1 MPSFVNPIHTNANA
15 LNSGTKNEVK
25 DTKNAPKSAS
35 KDFNKILNQK
45 ISKDKTAPK
54 ENPNALK
61 ATPKDAKEDAKE
73 LEKTPTPHH
82 QHAQNLAKDQ
92 QAPTLKDLLNH
103 KKTTA
108 SHEAQHETHEPT
120 LKDLLNHK
128 KTTASHE
135 AQHETHEMHET
146 NPKTPNET
154 LNKNEK
160 KPNGVAS
167 NAHQANLTNKNP
179 LTPTNHANNA
189 IKNPTA
195 PTHNAKEPKTLKDI
209 HALSQKHDL
218 NASNIQVGTPLEK
231 KETPLNASDQLALKT
246 TQTSINHTLAKNDS
260 KNTANLSSVLQ
271 SLEKKESH
279 NKERTTPPSNEKK
292 TPPLREALQ
301 MNAIKRDKTL
311 SKKKPEKTPTKTQTT
326 AATPENAPKIPL
338 KTPPL
343 MPLIGANPPNDNAP
357 TPLEK
362 EEKAKEVSENKEK
375 TKESNNSAQSAQNAQ
390 ASDKTSEN
398 KSAAPKETIKHFTQ
412 QLKQEIQEYKPPMS
426 RISMD
431 LFPKELGKVEVT
443 IQKVGKNLKVSVISH
458 NNSLQ
463 TFLDNQQDL
472 KNSLNALG
480 FEGVDLSFSQD
491 SSKEQPKEPLRE
503 PFKEQE
509 STPLKENALKS
520 YQENTDNENK
530 ETSMQITLYA

>member
-1 MPSFVNPIHTNANA
+1 MPSFVNPIHTNASANA
-15 LNSGTKNEVK
+15 NANASTLINSGAKNEIK

-35 KDFNKILNQK
+35 KDFSKILNQK
-45 ISKDKTAPK
+45 ISKDKSTPK
-54 ENPNALK
+54 ENPSALK
-61 ATPKDAKEDAKE
+61 ATPKDTKEDAKE

-108 SHEAQHETHEPT
+108 SHETQHEI
-120 LKDLLNHK
+120 HK
-128 KTTASHE
+128 N
-135 AQHETHEMHET
+135 HET

-160 KPNGVAS
+160 KPNEATS
-167 NAHQANLTNKNP
+167 SAHQTNLTNKNP

-209 HALSQKHDL
+209 QTLSQKHDL
-218 NASNIQVGTPLEK
+218 NASNIQVVAPLEK

-246 TQTSINHTLAKNDS
+246 TQTPINHTLAKNGA

-279 NKERTTPPSNEKK
+279 NKERTTPHNEKK

-311 SKKKPEKTPTKTQTT
+311 SKKKPEKTPIHAKTQTT
-326 AATPENAPKIPL
+326 AQAATPENAPKIPL

-357 TPLEK
+357 TLLEK

-375 TKESNNSAQSAQNAQ
+375 TKESTNSAQSAQNTQ

-426 RISMD
+426 KISMD

>member
-1 MPSFVNPIHTNANA
+1 MPSPINPIHTNANTNA
-15 LNSGTKNEVK
+15 LNSGAKNEVK

-35 KDFNKILNQK
+35 KDFSKILNQK

-54 ENPNALK
+54 ENPSALK
-61 ATPKDAKEDAKE
+61 AVPKDAKEDAKA
-73 LEKTPTPHH
+73 LEKTPTLPH
-82 QHAQNLAKDQ
+82 QHAQNPAKDQ

-108 SHEAQHETHEPT
+108 SHEAQHETH
-120 LKDLLNHK
+120 K
-128 KTTASHE
+128 
-135 AQHETHEMHET
+135 MHET

-154 LNKNEK
+154 SNKNEK

-167 NAHQANLTNKNP
+167 SAHQENLTHKNP
-179 LTPTNHANNA
+179 LTPTNHAN
-189 IKNPTA
+189 KNPTA
-195 PTHNAKEPKTLKDI
+195 PTHNAREPKTLKDI
-209 HALSQKHDL
+209 QTLSQKHDL

-246 TQTSINHTLAKNDS
+246 TQTSINHTLAKNDA

-271 SLEKKESH
+271 SLEKKEPH
-279 NKERTTPPSNEKK
+279 NKERTTPPNNEKK
-292 TPPLREALQ
+292 TPPLREALP

-311 SKKKPEKTPTKTQTT
+311 SKKKPEKTPIHAKAQTT
-326 AATPENAPKIPL
+326 APSIAPENAPKIPL

-343 MPLIGANPPNDNAP
+343 MPLIGANPPNDNPP
-357 TPLEK
+357 TLLEK
-362 EEKAKEVSENKEK
+362 EETTKEAIENKEK
-375 TKESNNSAQSAQNAQ
+375 TKESTNSAQSAQNAQ
-390 ASDKTSEN
+390 ASDKISEN
-398 KSAAPKETIKHFTQ
+398 KSVTPKETIKHFTQ

-458 NNSLQ
+458 DNSLQ

-491 SSKEQPKEPLRE
+491 SSKEQPKEQLKE

>member
-1 MPSFVNPIHTNANA
+1 MPSPINPIHTNASANA
-15 LNSGTKNEVK
+15 NASINSGAKNEVK

-35 KDFNKILNQK
+35 KDFSKILNQK

-61 ATPKDAKEDAKE
+61 ATPKDAKKDAKE
-73 LEKTPTPHH
+73 LEKTPTPQP

-92 QAPTLKDLLNH
+92 QAPTLKDWLNH
-103 KKTTA
+103 KKTAT
-108 SHEAQHETHEPT
+108 SHEAQHEI
-120 LKDLLNHK
+120 HK
-128 KTTASHE
+128 N
-135 AQHETHEMHET
+135 HET

-160 KPNGVAS
+160 KPNEIAS
-167 NAHQANLTNKNP
+167 NAHQASLTNKNP

-195 PTHNAKEPKTLKDI
+195 PTDTKKDPKTLKDI
-209 HALSQKHDL
+209 QTLSQKHDL

-246 TQTSINHTLAKNDS
+246 TQTSINHTLAKNDA

-271 SLEKKESH
+271 SLEKKESQ

-292 TPPLREALQ
+292 TPPLKEALQ

-362 EEKAKEVSENKEK
+362 EEKAKEASENKEK
-375 TKESNNSAQSAQNAQ
+375 TKESTSSAQNTQNTQ
-390 ASDKTSEN
+390 ASDKASEN

-491 SSKEQPKEPLRE
+491 SSKEQPKEPFKE

>member
-1 MPSFVNPIHTNANA
+1 MPSPINPIHTNASANA
-15 LNSGTKNEVK
+15 NANASTLINSGAKNGVK

-35 KDFNKILNQK
+35 KDFSKILNQK
-45 ISKDKTAPK
+45 ISKDKSAPK

-61 ATPKDAKEDAKE
+61 ATPKDTKE
-73 LEKTPTPHH
+73 LEKTPTLHH

-108 SHEAQHETHEPT
+108 SHEAQHEI
-120 LKDLLNHK
+120 HK
-128 KTTASHE
+128 N
-135 AQHETHEMHET
+135 HET

-160 KPNGVAS
+160 KPNGVIS

-179 LTPTNHANNA
+179 LTPTNNA

-195 PTHNAKEPKTLKDI
+195 PTHNAKESKTLKDI
-209 HALSQKHDL
+209 QTLSQKHDL
-218 NASNIQVGTPLEK
+218 NASNIQATAPLEK

-246 TQTSINHTLAKNDS
+246 TQTSINHTLAKNDA

-279 NKERTTPPSNEKK
+279 NKEHATPPSNEKK

-326 AATPENAPKIPL
+326 APSAMPKNPPKVPL
-338 KTPPL
+338 KMPPL

-362 EEKAKEVSENKEK
+362 EEKTKEVSENKEK

-491 SSKEQPKEPLRE
+491 SSKEQPKEPFKEL
-503 PFKEQE
+503 FKEQE

>member
-1 MPSFVNPIHTNANA
+1 MPSPVNPIHTNANA
-15 LNSGTKNEVK
+15 LNGGAKNEVK
-25 DTKNAPKSAS
+25 DAKNAPKSAS
-35 KDFNKILNQK
+35 KDFSKILNQK

-61 ATPKDAKEDAKE
+61 DAPKDAKA
-73 LEKTPTPHH
+73 LEKAPTIPH
-82 QHAQNLAKDQ
+82 QHAQNLAKNQ
-92 QAPTLKDLLNH
+92 QAPTLKDWLNH

-108 SHEAQHETHEPT
+108 PQKAQHETHE
-120 LKDLLNHK
+120 
-128 KTTASHE
+128 
-135 AQHETHEMHET
+135 HET
-146 NPKTPNET
+146 NPKNPNET

-160 KPNGVAS
+160 KPNEVAS
-167 NAHQANLTNKNP
+167 NAHQTNLPNKNP
-179 LTPTNHANNA
+179 ITPNHVNNA
-189 IKNPTA
+189 IKTPTT
-195 PTHNAKEPKTLKDI
+195 PTHNAKDPKTLKDI
-209 HALSQKHDL
+209 QTLSQKHDL
-218 NASNIQVGTPLEK
+218 NASNIQAATTPENK
-231 KETPLNASDQLALKT
+231 NPLNASDHLALKT
-246 TQTSINHTLAKNDS
+246 TQTPTNHTLAKNDA

-279 NKERTTPPSNEKK
+279 NKEHANPPNNEKK
-292 TPPLREALQ
+292 TPPLKEALQ

-311 SKKKPEKTPTKTQTT
+311 SKKKSEKTPIHAKTQTT
-326 AATPENAPKIPL
+326 APSATPENAPKIPL

-343 MPLIGANPPNDNAP
+343 MPLIGANPPNDNIP

-362 EEKAKEVSENKEK
+362 EEKTQEVSDNKEK
-375 TKESNNSAQSAQNAQ
+375 AKETNSSAQSAQNTQ

-398 KSAAPKETIKHFTQ
+398 KSIAPKETIRHFTQ

-426 RISMD
+426 KISMD
-431 LFPKELGKVEVT
+431 LFPKELGKVEVI

-491 SSKEQPKEPLRE
+491 SSKEQPKEQLRE

-509 STPLKENALKS
+509 LTPLKENALKS
-520 YQENTDNENK
+520 YQENTDHENQ

>member
-1 MPSFVNPIHTNANA
+1 MPSPINPIHTNANA
-15 LNSGTKNEVK
+15 SANASTLINSGAKNE

-35 KDFNKILNQK
+35 KDFSKILNQK

-54 ENPNALK
+54 ENHNALK
-61 ATPKDAKEDAKE
+61 ATPQNSKEGAKEGAKK
-73 LEKTPTPHH
+73 LEKTPTLQP
-82 QHAQNLAKDQ
+82 QHAQDPAKDQ

-103 KKTTA
+103 QKTTA
-108 SHEAQHETHEPT
+108 PHEAQHE
-120 LKDLLNHK
+120 N
-128 KTTASHE
+128 
-135 AQHETHEMHET
+135 HET
-146 NPKTPNET
+146 NPKAPNET
-154 LNKNEK
+154 LNKNGK
-160 KPNGVAS
+160 KPNEVTS
-167 NAHQANLTNKNP
+167 NAHQTNLTNKNSI
-179 LTPTNHANNA
+179 TPTNHANNA

-209 HALSQKHDL
+209 QTLSQKHDL
-218 NASNIQVGTPLEK
+218 NASNIQATTPLEK
-231 KETPLNASDQLALKT
+231 KETPLNASDHLALKT
-246 TQTSINHTLAKNDS
+246 TQAPINHTLAKNDA

-279 NKERTTPPSNEKK
+279 NKEHATPPNNEKK
-292 TPPLREALQ
+292 TPPLKEALQ

-311 SKKKPEKTPTKTQTT
+311 SKKKSEKTPTKTQTT
-326 AATPENAPKIPL
+326 APSIAPENAPKIPL

-343 MPLIGANPPNDNAP
+343 MPLTGANPPPNDNPP

-362 EEKAKEVSENKEK
+362 EETTKEASDNKEK
-375 TKESNNSAQSAQNAQ
+375 TKESSNSAQSAQNTQ

-398 KSAAPKETIKHFTQ
+398 KSVTPKETIKHFTQ

-431 LFPKELGKVEVT
+431 LFPKELGKVEVI

-491 SSKEQPKEPLRE
+491 SSKEQEKEPFKE

-509 STPLKENALKS
+509 LNPLKENALKS
-520 YQENTDNENK
+520 YQENTDNENQK
-530 ETSMQITLYA
+530 TSMQITLYA

>member
-1 MPSFVNPIHTNANA
+1 MPSPVNPIHTNANA
-15 LNSGTKNEVK
+15 LNSGAKNE

-35 KDFNKILNQK
+35 KDFSKILNQK
-45 ISKDKTAPK
+45 ISKDKTASK
-54 ENPNALK
+54 ESPNPNALK
-61 ATPKDAKEDAKE
+61 ATPKDAKT
-73 LEKTPTPHH
+73 LEKTPTLPH
-82 QHAQNLAKDQ
+82 QHAQNPAKDQ

-103 KKTTA
+103 PKTHPTA
-108 SHEAQHETHEPT
+108 KHETQHETHET
-120 LKDLLNHK
+120 N
-128 KTTASHE
+128 
-135 AQHETHEMHET
+135 ET

-154 LNKNEK
+154 LSKNEK
-160 KPNGVAS
+160 KPNEVAS

-179 LTPTNHANNA
+179 ITPTNHANNA
-189 IKNPTA
+189 IKTQTT

-209 HALSQKHDL
+209 QTLSQKHDL
-218 NASNIQVGTPLEK
+218 NASNIQATTTPENK
-231 KETPLNASDQLALKT
+231 TPLNASDQLALKT
-246 TQTSINHTLAKNDS
+246 TQTPTNHTLAKNDA

-271 SLEKKESH
+271 SLEKKEPH
-279 NKERTTPPSNEKK
+279 NKERTNPPNNEKK
-292 TPPLREALQ
+292 TPPLKEALQ

-311 SKKKPEKTPTKTQTT
+311 SKKKSEKTPTKAQTT
-326 AATPENAPKIPL
+326 APSIAPENAPKIPL

-343 MPLIGANPPNDNAP
+343 MPLIGANPPNDNIP

-362 EEKAKEVSENKEK
+362 EETTKEISDNKEKAKE
-375 TKESNNSAQSAQNAQ
+375 TNSSAQNAQNTQ

-398 KSAAPKETIKHFTQ
+398 KSIAPKETIKHFTQ

-431 LFPKELGKVEVT
+431 LFPKELGKVEVI

-491 SSKEQPKEPLRE
+491 SSKEQQAPKDQPKE

-509 STPLKENALKS
+509 LTPLKENALKS
-520 YQENTDNENK
+520 YQENTDHENK

>member
-1 MPSFVNPIHTNANA
+1 MLSLVNPIHTNASANANA
-15 LNSGTKNEVK
+15 LNSGAKNEVK
-25 DTKNAPKSAS
+25 DAKNAPKSAS
-35 KDFNKILNQK
+35 KDFSKILNQK
-45 ISKDKTAPK
+45 ISKDKTASK
-54 ENPNALK
+54 ENPSTLK
-61 ATPKDAKEDAKE
+61 ATPKDAKEDAKKF
-73 LEKTPTPHH
+73 EKNPTLDH
-82 QHAQNLAKDQ
+82 QHAQNLAKNQ
-92 QAPTLKDLLNH
+92 QAPTLKDWLNH

-108 SHEAQHETHEPT
+108 SHEAQHEIHE
-120 LKDLLNHK
+120 
-128 KTTASHE
+128 
-135 AQHETHEMHET
+135 HET

-154 LNKNEK
+154 LSKNEK
-160 KPNGVAS
+160 KPNGVTS
-167 NAHQANLTNKNP
+167 NAHQTNLPNKNP
-179 LTPTNHANNA
+179 ITPNHANNA
-189 IKNPTA
+189 IKNPIT
-195 PTHNAKEPKTLKDI
+195 PTHNAKESKTLKDI
-209 HALSQKHDL
+209 QTLSQKHDL
-218 NASNIQVGTPLEK
+218 NASNIQAATTPENK
-231 KETPLNASDQLALKT
+231 TPLNASDHLALKT
-246 TQTSINHTLAKNDS
+246 TQTPTSHTLAKNDS

-279 NKERTTPPSNEKK
+279 NKEHANPQNNEKK
-292 TPPLREALQ
+292 TPPLKEALE

-311 SKKKPEKTPTKTQTT
+311 SKKKPEKTQTKAQTT
-326 AATPENAPKIPL
+326 APSIAPENAPKIPL

-343 MPLIGANPPNDNAP
+343 MPLIGANPPPNDNIP
-357 TPLEK
+357 TPPEK
-362 EEKAKEVSENKEK
+362 EERTKEVSDNKEKAKETNS
-375 TKESNNSAQSAQNAQ
+375 SAQSAQNAQ

-431 LFPKELGKVEVT
+431 LFPKELGKVEVI

-491 SSKEQPKEPLRE
+491 SSKEQQAPKEQLRE

-520 YQENTDNENK
+520 YQENTDHENQ

>member
-1 MPSFVNPIHTNANA
+1 MPSPVNPIHTNANA
-15 LNSGTKNEVK
+15 LNSGAKNEVK

-35 KDFNKILNQK
+35 KDFSKILNQK
-45 ISKDKTAPK
+45 ISKDKTTPK
-54 ENPNALK
+54 ESPNPNALK
-61 ATPKDAKEDAKE
+61 ATPKDAKEDAKT
-73 LEKTPTPHH
+73 LKTPTLPH

-92 QAPTLKDLLNH
+92 QAPTLKDWLNH

-108 SHEAQHETHEPT
+108 SHETQHETHEA
-120 LKDLLNHK
+120 N
-128 KTTASHE
+128 
-135 AQHETHEMHET
+135 ET

-160 KPNGVAS
+160 KPNEVAS
-167 NAHQANLTNKNP
+167 NAHQTNLTNKNP
-179 LTPTNHANNA
+179 ITPTNRANNA

-195 PTHNAKEPKTLKDI
+195 PTDTKKEPKTLKDI
-209 HALSQKHDL
+209 QTLSQKHDL
-218 NASNIQVGTPLEK
+218 NASNIQATAPLEK

-246 TQTSINHTLAKNDS
+246 TQTPTNHTLAKNDA

-271 SLEKKESH
+271 SLEKKESP
-279 NKERTTPPSNEKK
+279 NKEHATPPNNEKK
-292 TPPLREALQ
+292 TPPLKEALQ

-311 SKKKPEKTPTKTQTT
+311 SKKKSEKTPTKAQTT
-326 AATPENAPKIPL
+326 APSITPENAPKIPL
-338 KTPPL
+338 KMPPL
-343 MPLIGANPPNDNAP
+343 MPLIGANPPNDNPP

-362 EEKAKEVSENKEK
+362 EEKTQEASDNKEK
-375 TKESNNSAQSAQNAQ
+375 TKETSSSAQSAQNTQ

-398 KSAAPKETIKHFTQ
+398 KSIAPKETIKHFTQ

-431 LFPKELGKVEVT
+431 LFPKELGKVEVI

-491 SSKEQPKEPLRE
+491 SSKEQQAPKEQLRE

-509 STPLKENALKS
+509 SSPLKENALKS
-520 YQENTDNENK
+520 YQENTDHENQ

>member
-1 MPSFVNPIHTNANA
+1 MPSPINPIHTNTSTNANA
-15 LNSGTKNEVK
+15 LNSGAKNEVK

-35 KDFNKILNQK
+35 KDFSKILNQK

-54 ENPNALK
+54 ESPNALK
-61 ATPKDAKEDAKE
+61 ATPKDAKKDTKE

-108 SHEAQHETHEPT
+108 SHEAQHETHE
-120 LKDLLNHK
+120 N
-128 KTTASHE
+128 
-135 AQHETHEMHET
+135 HET

-167 NAHQANLTNKNP
+167 NAHQTSLTNKNP
-179 LTPTNHANNA
+179 LTPTNHANHA

-209 HALSQKHDL
+209 QTLSQKHDL

-246 TQTSINHTLAKNDS
+246 TQAPINHTLAKNDAKS
-260 KNTANLSSVLQ
+260 TANLSSVLQ
-271 SLEKKESH
+271 SLEKKEPH

-292 TPPLREALQ
+292 TPPLREALP

-311 SKKKPEKTPTKTQTT
+311 SKKKPEKTPIHAKTQTT
-326 AATPENAPKIPL
+326 AQAVTPENAPKIPL

-357 TPLEK
+357 TLLEK
-362 EEKAKEVSENKEK
+362 EEKTKEVSDNKEK
-375 TKESNNSAQSAQNAQ
+375 TKETSNSAQNAQ
-390 ASDKTSEN
+390 NAQSSDKTSEN
-398 KSAAPKETIKHFTQ
+398 KSTAPKETIKHFTQ

-431 LFPKELGKVEVT
+431 LFPKELGKVEVI

>member
-1 MPSFVNPIHTNANA
+1 MPSPINPIHTNASA
-15 LNSGTKNEVK
+15 LNSGAKNEVK
-25 DTKNAPKSAS
+25 DTKNTPKSAS
-35 KDFNKILNQK
+35 KDFSKILNQK

-54 ENPNALK
+54 ENPSALK
-61 ATPKDAKEDAKE
+61 ATPKDTKENAKE

-108 SHEAQHETHEPT
+108 SHEAQHETH
-120 LKDLLNHK
+120 KN
-128 KTTASHE
+128 
-135 AQHETHEMHET
+135 HET

-167 NAHQANLTNKNP
+167 NAHQTNLTNKNP
-179 LTPTNHANNA
+179 LTPTNNA
-189 IKNPTA
+189 IKNPAT
-195 PTHNAKEPKTLKDI
+195 PTHNAKDPKTLKDI

-279 NKERTTPPSNEKK
+279 NKEHATPPSNEKK

-311 SKKKPEKTPTKTQTT
+311 SKKKSEKTPTKTQTT
-326 AATPENAPKIPL
+326 AQAATPENAPKIPL
-338 KTPPL
+338 KTLPL
-343 MPLIGANPPNDNAP
+343 MPLTGANPPNDNAP

-375 TKESNNSAQSAQNAQ
+375 TKESTNSTQSTQNTQ
-390 ASDKTSEN
+390 ASDKASEN

-491 SSKEQPKEPLRE
+491 SSKEQPKEQLGE
-503 PFKEQE
+503 SFKEQE

-530 ETSMQITLYA
+530 ETIMQITLYA

>member
-1 MPSFVNPIHTNANA
+1 MPSPINPIHTNASANA
-15 LNSGTKNEVK
+15 STLNSGAKNEVK

-35 KDFNKILNQK
+35 KDFSKILNQK

-54 ENPNALK
+54 ENSSALK
-61 ATPKDAKEDAKE
+61 ASPKDAKENAKE

-108 SHEAQHETHEPT
+108 SHEAQHE
-120 LKDLLNHK
+120 N
-128 KTTASHE
+128 
-135 AQHETHEMHET
+135 HET

-167 NAHQANLTNKNP
+167 NAHQANLTNKNL

-189 IKNPTA
+189 NKNPTA
-195 PTHNAKEPKTLKDI
+195 PTHNAKESKTLKDI

-231 KETPLNASDQLALKT
+231 KETPLKASDQLALKT
-246 TQTSINHTLAKNDS
+246 TQTPINHTLAKNDA

-271 SLEKKESH
+271 SLEKKESQ
-279 NKERTTPPSNEKK
+279 NKEHATPPSNEKK

-311 SKKKPEKTPTKTQTT
+311 SKKKPEKTPIHAKTQTT
-326 AATPENAPKIPL
+326 AQVATPENAPKIPL

-362 EEKAKEVSENKEK
+362 EEKAKEASDNKEK
-375 TKESNNSAQSAQNAQ
+375 TKESTNSTQSTQNAQ

-398 KSAAPKETIKHFTQ
+398 KSTAPKETIKHFTQ

-431 LFPKELGKVEVT
+431 LFPKELGKVEVI

-491 SSKEQPKEPLRE
+491 SSKEQPKEQLRE

>member
-1 MPSFVNPIHTNANA
+1 MPSPINPIHTNANA
-15 LNSGTKNEVK
+15 NALNSGAKNE

-35 KDFNKILNQK
+35 KDFSKILNQK

-54 ENPNALK
+54 ENPSALK
-61 ATPKDAKEDAKE
+61 ATPKNAKEGAKKDAKE

-108 SHEAQHETHEPT
+108 SHEAQHEMHE
-120 LKDLLNHK
+120 N
-128 KTTASHE
+128 
-135 AQHETHEMHET
+135 HET

-160 KPNGVAS
+160 KPNGVIS
-167 NAHQANLTNKNP
+167 SAHQTNLTNKNP

-189 IKNPTA
+189 IKNPAA
-195 PTHNAKEPKTLKDI
+195 PTDTKKEPKTLKDI
-209 HALSQKHDL
+209 QTLSQKHDL
-218 NASNIQVGTPLEK
+218 NASNIQVSAPLEK

-246 TQTSINHTLAKNDS
+246 TQTSINHTLAKNDT

-311 SKKKPEKTPTKTQTT
+311 SKKKPEKTPTKAQTT
-326 AATPENAPKIPL
+326 APSITPENAPKIPL

-343 MPLIGANPPNDNAP
+343 MPLIGANPPNDNIP

-362 EEKAKEVSENKEK
+362 EEKTKEVSENKEK
-375 TKESNNSAQSAQNAQ
+375 TKESTNSAQNAQNAQ
-390 ASDKTSEN
+390 ASDKASEN

-491 SSKEQPKEPLRE
+491 SSKEQPKEQLRE

-530 ETSMQITLYA
+530 ETSMQITLYAWF

>member
-1 MPSFVNPIHTNANA
+1 MPSPVNPIHTNANA
-15 LNSGTKNEVK
+15 LNSGAKNEVK
-25 DTKNAPKSAS
+25 DAKNAPKSAS
-35 KDFNKILNQK
+35 KDFSKILNQK

-54 ENPNALK
+54 ESPNHNALK
-61 ATPKDAKEDAKE
+61 ATPKDAKEDAKT
-73 LEKTPTPHH
+73 LKTPTPPH

-92 QAPTLKDLLNH
+92 QAPTLKDWLNH

-108 SHEAQHETHEPT
+108 SHEAQHETHE
-120 LKDLLNHK
+120 
-128 KTTASHE
+128 
-135 AQHETHEMHET
+135 HET

-160 KPNGVAS
+160 KPNGVTS
-167 NAHQANLTNKNP
+167 NAHQTNLPNKNP
-179 LTPTNHANNA
+179 ITPNHANNA
-189 IKNPTA
+189 IKNPTT

-209 HALSQKHDL
+209 QTLSQKHDL
-218 NASNIQVGTPLEK
+218 NASNIQAATIPENK
-231 KETPLNASDQLALKT
+231 TPLNASDQLALKT
-246 TQTSINHTLAKNDS
+246 TQTPTNHTLAKNDA

-271 SLEKKESH
+271 SLEKKEPQ
-279 NKERTTPPSNEKK
+279 NKEHANPQNNEKK
-292 TPPLREALQ
+292 TPPLKEALQ

-311 SKKKPEKTPTKTQTT
+311 SKKKPEKTPTKAQTT
-326 AATPENAPKIPL
+326 APSIVPENAPKIPL

-343 MPLIGANPPNDNAP
+343 MPLIGANPPNDNIP

-362 EEKAKEVSENKEK
+362 EETTKEISDNKEKAKE
-375 TKESNNSAQSAQNAQ
+375 TNSSAQNAQNTQ
-390 ASDKTSEN
+390 ASDKTSDN
-398 KSAAPKETIKHFTQ
+398 KSIAPKETIKHFTQ

-431 LFPKELGKVEVT
+431 LFPKELGKVEVI

-520 YQENTDNENK
+520 YQENTDHENQ

>member
-1 MPSFVNPIHTNANA
+1 MPSPINPIHTNASANANA
-15 LNSGTKNEVK
+15 LNSGAKNE

-35 KDFNKILNQK
+35 KDFSKILNQK

-54 ENPNALK
+54 ESPSALK
-61 ATPKDAKEDAKE
+61 AAPKDAKKDAKA

-82 QHAQNLAKDQ
+82 QHAKDFAKDQ

-103 KKTTA
+103 QKTTA
-108 SHEAQHETHEPT
+108 SHEAQHE
-120 LKDLLNHK
+120 N
-128 KTTASHE
+128 
-135 AQHETHEMHET
+135 HET

-160 KPNGVAS
+160 KPNEVTS
-167 NAHQANLTNKNP
+167 NAHQENSTHKNP
-179 LTPTNHANNA
+179 LTPTNNANHAN
-189 IKNPTA
+189 KTPTA
-195 PTHNAKEPKTLKDI
+195 PTHNAKDPKTLKDI
-209 HALSQKHDL
+209 QTLSQKHDL
-218 NASNIQVGTPLEK
+218 NASNIQATAPLEK
-231 KETPLNASDQLALKT
+231 KETPLNASDHLALKT
-246 TQTSINHTLAKNDS
+246 TQAPINNTLAKNDA

-279 NKERTTPPSNEKK
+279 NKEHANPPNNEKK
-292 TPPLREALQ
+292 TPPLKEALQ

-311 SKKKPEKTPTKTQTT
+311 SKKKSEKTPTKTQTT
-326 AATPENAPKIPL
+326 AQSVTPENAPKIPL

-362 EEKAKEVSENKEK
+362 EEKTKEASDNKEK
-375 TKESNNSAQSAQNAQ
+375 TKETSNSAQSAQNAQ

-491 SSKEQPKEPLRE
+491 SSKEQPKEPFKEL
-503 PFKEQE
+503 FKEQE
-509 STPLKENALKS
+509 LTPLKENALKS
-520 YQENTDNENK
+520 YQENTDNESK

>member
-1 MPSFVNPIHTNANA
+1 MPSPINPIHTNASANANA
-15 LNSGTKNEVK
+15 LNSGAKNE

-35 KDFNKILNQK
+35 KDFSKILNQK

-61 ATPKDAKEDAKE
+61 ATPQDAKENAKEDAKT
-73 LEKTPTPHH
+73 LEKTPTLPH
-82 QHAQNLAKDQ
+82 QHAQNLAKNQ
-92 QAPTLKDLLNH
+92 QAPTLKDWLNH

-108 SHEAQHETHEPT
+108 PHETQHETHEA
-120 LKDLLNHK
+120 N
-128 KTTASHE
+128 
-135 AQHETHEMHET
+135 ET

-160 KPNGVAS
+160 KPNGVTS
-167 NAHQANLTNKNP
+167 NAHQTNLASKNP
-179 LTPTNHANNA
+179 ITPNHANNA

-195 PTHNAKEPKTLKDI
+195 PTDTKKDPKTLKDI
-209 HALSQKHDL
+209 QALSQKHDL
-218 NASNIQVGTPLEK
+218 NANNIQAATTPENK
-231 KETPLNASDQLALKT
+231 TPLNASDQLALKT
-246 TQTSINHTLAKNDS
+246 TQAPTNQTLAKNDA

-279 NKERTTPPSNEKK
+279 NKEHATPSHNEKK
-292 TPPLREALQ
+292 TPPLKEALQ

-311 SKKKPEKTPTKTQTT
+311 SKKKSEKTQTKIQTT
-326 AATPENAPKIPL
+326 APSATPENAPKIPF

-343 MPLIGANPPNDNAP
+343 MPLIEANPPNDNIP

-362 EEKAKEVSENKEK
+362 EEKTKEVSDNKEK

-390 ASDKTSEN
+390 SNDKTSEN
-398 KSAAPKETIKHFTQ
+398 KSTAPKETIKHFTQ

-480 FEGVDLSFSQD
+480 FDGVDLSFSQD
-491 SSKEQPKEPLRE
+491 SSKEQPKESLRE

-509 STPLKENALKS
+509 LTPLKENALKS
-520 YQENTDNENK
+520 YQENTDHENK

>member
-1 MPSFVNPIHTNANA
+1 MPSPINPIHTNANA
-15 LNSGTKNEVK
+15 NASTLINSGAKNEVK

-35 KDFNKILNQK
+35 KDFSKILNQK

-54 ENPNALK
+54 NSNPSALKDTPQNALK
-61 ATPKDAKEDAKE
+61 DK
-73 LEKTPTPHH
+73 LEKTPTPQP
-82 QHAQNLAKDQ
+82 QHAQNPAKDQ
-92 QAPTLKDLLNH
+92 QAPTLKDWLNH
-103 KKTTA
+103 QKTTA
-108 SHEAQHETHEPT
+108 SHEAQHETHET
-120 LKDLLNHK
+120 N
-128 KTTASHE
+128 
-135 AQHETHEMHET
+135 ET

-160 KPNGVAS
+160 KPNEVIS
-167 NAHQANLTNKNP
+167 NAHQTNLASKNP
-179 LTPTNHANNA
+179 ITPNHANNA
-189 IKNPTA
+189 IKTPTA
-195 PTHNAKEPKTLKDI
+195 PTHNAKESKTLKDI
-209 HALSQKHDL
+209 QTLSQKHDL
-218 NASNIQVGTPLEK
+218 NANNIQAATTPENK
-231 KETPLNASDQLALKT
+231 NPLNASDQLALKT
-246 TQTSINHTLAKNDS
+246 TQTPTNHTLAKNDA

-271 SLEKKESH
+271 SLEKKESP
-279 NKERTTPPSNEKK
+279 NKEHTIPQNNEKK
-292 TPPLREALQ
+292 TPPLKEALQ

-311 SKKKPEKTPTKTQTT
+311 SKKKPEKTPIHAKTQTT
-326 AATPENAPKIPL
+326 APSITPENAPKIPL

-343 MPLIGANPPNDNAP
+343 MPLIGANPPNDNIP

-362 EEKAKEVSENKEK
+362 EETTKEASDNKEKAKE
-375 TKESNNSAQSAQNAQ
+375 TNSSTQSAQNAQ

-398 KSAAPKETIKHFTQ
+398 KSVTPKETIRHFTQ

-431 LFPKELGKVEVT
+431 LFPKELGKVEVI

-491 SSKEQPKEPLRE
+491 SSKEQPKEPFKE
-503 PFKEQE
+503 SFKEQE
-509 STPLKENALKS
+509 STPLKESALKS
-520 YQENTDNENK
+520 YQENTDHENQ

>member
-1 MPSFVNPIHTNANA
+1 MPSPVNPIHTNANA
-15 LNSGTKNEVK
+15 LNSGAKNEVK
-25 DTKNAPKSAS
+25 DAKNAPKSAS
-35 KDFNKILNQK
+35 KDFSKILNQK

-61 ATPKDAKEDAKE
+61 ATPQDAKEDAKT
-73 LEKTPTPHH
+73 LEKTPTPPH
-82 QHAQNLAKDQ
+82 QHAQNPAKDQ
-92 QAPTLKDLLNH
+92 QAPTLKDWLNH
-103 KKTTA
+103 QKTTA
-108 SHEAQHETHEPT
+108 SHEAQHENHE
-120 LKDLLNHK
+120 N
-128 KTTASHE
+128 
-135 AQHETHEMHET
+135 HET

-160 KPNGVAS
+160 KPNEVAS
-167 NAHQANLTNKNP
+167 NAHQTNLPNKNP
-179 LTPTNHANNA
+179 ITPTNHANNA
-189 IKNPTA
+189 IKTPTT
-195 PTHNAKEPKTLKDI
+195 PTHNAKDPKTLKDI
-209 HALSQKHDL
+209 QTLSQKHDL
-218 NASNIQVGTPLEK
+218 NASNIQATTTPENK
-231 KETPLNASDQLALKT
+231 TPLNASDHLTLKT
-246 TQTSINHTLAKNDS
+246 TPKNPTTNPTTIKNDA

-271 SLEKKESH
+271 SLEKKDPQ
-279 NKERTTPPSNEKK
+279 NKEHANPINNEKK
-292 TPPLREALQ
+292 TPPLKEALQ

-311 SKKKPEKTPTKTQTT
+311 SKKKSEKTPTKAQTT
-326 AATPENAPKIPL
+326 APSIAPENAPKIPL

-343 MPLIGANPPNDNAP
+343 MPLIGANPPPNDNIP

-362 EEKAKEVSENKEK
+362 EETTKEASDNKEK
-375 TKESNNSAQSAQNAQ
+375 TKETNSSAQSAQNAQ

-398 KSAAPKETIKHFTQ
+398 KSTAPKETIKHFTQ

-431 LFPKELGKVEVT
+431 LFPKELGKVEVI

-491 SSKEQPKEPLRE
+491 SSKEQPKEQLRE

-509 STPLKENALKS
+509 LTPLKENALKS
-520 YQENTDNENK
+520 YQENTDHEHQ

>member
-1 MPSFVNPIHTNANA
+1 MPSPVNPLHTNANA
-15 LNSGTKNEVK
+15 LNGGAKNEVK
-25 DTKNAPKSAS
+25 NAKNAPKSVS
-35 KDFNKILNQK
+35 KDFSKILNQK

-54 ENPNALK
+54 EDPSALK
-61 ATPKDAKEDAKE
+61 ATPKDAKA
-73 LEKTPTPHH
+73 LEKTPTLNH

-103 KKTTA
+103 PKTHPTA
-108 SHEAQHETHEPT
+108 EHETQHETHEA
-120 LKDLLNHK
+120 N
-128 KTTASHE
+128 
-135 AQHETHEMHET
+135 ET

-160 KPNGVAS
+160 KPNEITS
-167 NAHQANLTNKNP
+167 NAHQTNLPNKNP
-179 LTPTNHANNA
+179 ITPTNRSNNA
-189 IKNPTA
+189 IKTPTT
-195 PTHNAKEPKTLKDI
+195 PTHNAKDPKTLKDI
-209 HALSQKHDL
+209 QTLSQKHDL
-218 NASNIQVGTPLEK
+218 NASNIQAATTLENK
-231 KETPLNASDQLALKT
+231 NPLNASDHLALKT
-246 TQTSINHTLAKNDS
+246 TQTPTNHTLAKNDA

-271 SLEKKESH
+271 SLEKKESP
-279 NKERTTPPSNEKK
+279 NKEHANPSHNEKK
-292 TPPLREALQ
+292 TPPLKEALQ

-326 AATPENAPKIPL
+326 ALSATPENAPKIPL

-362 EEKAKEVSENKEK
+362 EEKTKEISDNKEK
-375 TKESNNSAQSAQNAQ
+375 AKETNSSTQSAQNTQ
-390 ASDKTSEN
+390 ASDKISDN
-398 KSAAPKETIKHFTQ
+398 KSIAPKETIKHFTQ

-426 RISMD
+426 KISMD
-431 LFPKELGKVEVT
+431 LFPKELGKVEVI

-491 SSKEQPKEPLRE
+491 SSKEQPKEQLRE

-509 STPLKENALKS
+509 LTPLKENALKS
-520 YQENTDNENK
+520 YQENTDHENQ

>member
-1 MPSFVNPIHTNANA
+1 MPSPINPIHTNANA
-15 LNSGTKNEVK
+15 SASINSGAKNE
-25 DTKNAPKSAS
+25 DTKNAPKGAS
-35 KDFNKILNQK
+35 KDFSKILNQK
-45 ISKDKTAPK
+45 ISNDKSAPK

-61 ATPKDAKEDAKE
+61 ATPQDAKENAKEDAKE

-108 SHEAQHETHEPT
+108 SHEAQHEI
-120 LKDLLNHK
+120 HK
-128 KTTASHE
+128 N
-135 AQHETHEMHET
+135 HET

-160 KPNGVAS
+160 KPNGVIS
-167 NAHQANLTNKNP
+167 SAHQANLTNKNP
-179 LTPTNHANNA
+179 LTPTNHT

-209 HALSQKHDL
+209 QTLSQKHDL

-231 KETPLNASDQLALKT
+231 KETPLNASDQLALKA
-246 TQTSINHTLAKNDS
+246 TQTSINHTLAKNDA

-279 NKERTTPPSNEKK
+279 DKERTTPPSNEKK

-301 MNAIKRDKTL
+301 MNAVKRDKTL
-311 SKKKPEKTPTKTQTT
+311 SKKKSEKTPTKTKTT
-326 AATPENAPKIPL
+326 AQAVTLENAPKIPL

-343 MPLIGANPPNDNAP
+343 MPLIGANSPNDNAP

-375 TKESNNSAQSAQNAQ
+375 TKESTNSAQSAQNAQ
-390 ASDKTSEN
+390 ASDKASEN

-491 SSKEQPKEPLRE
+491 SSKEQPKEQLKE

-509 STPLKENALKS
+509 LTPLKENALKN
-520 YQENTDNENK
+520 YQENTNNENK

>member
-1 MPSFVNPIHTNANA
+1 MPSPINPIHTNANA
-15 LNSGTKNEVK
+15 LNSGAKNEVK
-25 DTKNAPKSAS
+25 DTKNAPKGAS
-35 KDFNKILNQK
+35 KDFSKILNQK

-54 ENPNALK
+54 ENPSALK

-73 LEKTPTPHH
+73 LEKTPTPYH

-108 SHEAQHETHEPT
+108 SHEAQHETH
-120 LKDLLNHK
+120 K
-128 KTTASHE
+128 
-135 AQHETHEMHET
+135 MHET

-179 LTPTNHANNA
+179 LTPTNHPN
-189 IKNPTA
+189 KNPTA
-195 PTHNAKEPKTLKDI
+195 PTDTKKEPKTLKDI
-209 HALSQKHDL
+209 QTLSQKHDL

-231 KETPLNASDQLALKT
+231 KETPLKASDQLALKT
-246 TQTSINHTLAKNDS
+246 TQTPINHTLAKNDA

-279 NKERTTPPSNEKK
+279 NKERTTPHNEKK

-311 SKKKPEKTPTKTQTT
+311 SKKKSEKTPTKTQTT
-326 AATPENAPKIPL
+326 AQAVTPENAPKIPL

-343 MPLIGANPPNDNAP
+343 MPLIGANPPNNNAP

-362 EEKAKEVSENKEK
+362 EEKTKEVSENKEK
-375 TKESNNSAQSAQNAQ
+375 TKESNNSAQSAQNTQ
-390 ASDKTSEN
+390 ASDKASEN
-398 KSAAPKETIKHFTQ
+398 KSVTPKETIKHFTQ

-491 SSKEQPKEPLRE
+491 SSKEQPKEQLRE

>member
-1 MPSFVNPIHTNANA
+1 MPSPINPIHTNAST
-15 LNSGTKNEVK
+15 LINSGAKNE

-35 KDFNKILNQK
+35 KDFSKILNQK

-61 ATPKDAKEDAKE
+61 ATPKDAKEDAKK
-73 LEKTPTPHH
+73 LEKT
-82 QHAQNLAKDQ
+82 
-92 QAPTLKDLLNH
+92 PTLKDLLNH
-103 KKTTA
+103 QKTTA
-108 SHEAQHETHEPT
+108 SHEAQHE
-120 LKDLLNHK
+120 N
-128 KTTASHE
+128 
-135 AQHETHEMHET
+135 HET

-160 KPNGVAS
+160 KPNGVTS
-167 NAHQANLTNKNP
+167 NDHQTNLTNKNP
-179 LTPTNHANNA
+179 ITPTNHANNA

-195 PTHNAKEPKTLKDI
+195 PTHNAKDPKTLKDI
-209 HALSQKHDL
+209 QTLSQKHDL
-218 NASNIQVGTPLEK
+218 NASNIQATTTPENK
-231 KETPLNASDQLALKT
+231 TPLNASDQFALKT
-246 TQTSINHTLAKNDS
+246 TQTPINNTLAKNDA

-271 SLEKKESH
+271 SLEKKESP
-279 NKERTTPPSNEKK
+279 NKEHATPSHNEKK
-292 TPPLREALQ
+292 TPPLKEALP

-311 SKKKPEKTPTKTQTT
+311 SKKKPEKTPTKAQTT
-326 AATPENAPKIPL
+326 APSIAPENAPKIPL

-343 MPLIGANPPNDNAP
+343 MPLIGANPPPNDNPP

-362 EEKAKEVSENKEK
+362 EEKTQEISENKEK
-375 TKESNNSAQSAQNAQ
+375 TKESNNSTQNAQNAQ

-398 KSAAPKETIKHFTQ
+398 KSTAPKETIKHFTQ
-412 QLKQEIQEYKPPMS
+412 QLKQEFQEYKPPMS

-431 LFPKELGKVEVT
+431 LFPKELGKVEVI

-491 SSKEQPKEPLRE
+491 SSKEQEKE
-503 PFKEQE
+503 PFKELFKEQE
-509 STPLKENALKS
+509 LTPLKENALKS
-520 YQENTDNENK
+520 YQENTDNENQ

>member
-1 MPSFVNPIHTNANA
+1 MPSPVNPIHTNANA
-15 LNSGTKNEVK
+15 LNSGAKNEN
-25 DTKNAPKSAS
+25 TKNAPKSAS
-35 KDFNKILNQK
+35 KDFSKILNQK
-45 ISKDKTAPK
+45 ISKDKTASK
-54 ENPNALK
+54 EDPNASK
-61 ATPKDAKEDAKE
+61 VTPKDAKEDAKA
-73 LEKTPTPHH
+73 LEKTPTPHP
-82 QHAQNLAKDQ
+82 QHAQNPAKDQ
-92 QAPTLKDLLNH
+92 QAPTLKDWLNH

-108 SHEAQHETHEPT
+108 PHETQHE
-120 LKDLLNHK
+120 KN
-128 KTTASHE
+128 
-135 AQHETHEMHET
+135 HET

-160 KPNGVAS
+160 KPNGVTS
-167 NAHQANLTNKNP
+167 NAHQTNLLSKNP
-179 LTPTNHANNA
+179 ITPNHANHA
-189 IKNPTA
+189 IKTPTT
-195 PTHNAKEPKTLKDI
+195 PTHNAKESKTLKDI
-209 HALSQKHDL
+209 QTLSQKHDL
-218 NASNIQVGTPLEK
+218 NASNIQATAPLEK
-231 KETPLNASDQLALKT
+231 RETPLNAGDQLALKT
-246 TQTSINHTLAKNDS
+246 TQTSINHTLAKNDA

-271 SLEKKESH
+271 SLEKKESP
-279 NKERTTPPSNEKK
+279 NKDHATPQNNEKK
-292 TPPLREALQ
+292 TPPLKEALP

-311 SKKKPEKTPTKTQTT
+311 SKKKPEKTPIHAKTQTT
-326 AATPENAPKIPL
+326 APSATPENAPKIPL
-338 KTPPL
+338 KMPPL

-362 EEKAKEVSENKEK
+362 EEKTKEASDNKEK
-375 TKESNNSAQSAQNAQ
+375 TKETNNSAQNAQNTQ

-398 KSAAPKETIKHFTQ
+398 KSVTPKETIKHFTQ

-431 LFPKELGKVEVT
+431 LFPKELGKVEVV

-491 SSKEQPKEPLRE
+491 SSKEQPKEQLRE
-503 PFKEQE
+503 LFKEQE
-509 STPLKENALKS
+509 LTPLKENALKS
-520 YQENTDNENK
+520 YQENTDHENK

>member
-1 MPSFVNPIHTNANA
+1 MPSPINPIHTNASTNA
-15 LNSGTKNEVK
+15 LNSGAKNEVK

-35 KDFNKILNQK
+35 KDFSKILNQK

-54 ENPNALK
+54 ENPSALK
-61 ATPKDAKEDAKE
+61 ATPKNSKEGAKEDAKE

-108 SHEAQHETHEPT
+108 SHEAQHEI
-120 LKDLLNHK
+120 HK
-128 KTTASHE
+128 N
-135 AQHETHEMHET
+135 HET

-167 NAHQANLTNKNP
+167 NAHQASLTNKNP
-179 LTPTNHANNA
+179 LTPTNHAN
-189 IKNPTA
+189 KNPTA
-195 PTHNAKEPKTLKDI
+195 PTHNAKDPKTLKDI
-209 HALSQKHDL
+209 QTLSQKHDL
-218 NASNIQVGTPLEK
+218 NASNIQVSAPLEK
-231 KETPLNASDQLALKT
+231 KETPLKAGDQLALKT
-246 TQTSINHTLAKNDS
+246 TQTSINHTLAKNDA

-326 AATPENAPKIPL
+326 AQAVTPENAPKIPL

-343 MPLIGANPPNDNAP
+343 MPLIGANPPNNNAP

-375 TKESNNSAQSAQNAQ
+375 TKESTNSTQNTQNTQ

-398 KSAAPKETIKHFTQ
+398 KSVAPKETIKHFTQ

-491 SSKEQPKEPLRE
+491 SSKEQPKEQLKE

>member
-1 MPSFVNPIHTNANA
+1 MPSPVNPLHTNANA
-15 LNSGTKNEVK
+15 LNSGAKNEVK
-25 DTKNAPKSAS
+25 DAKNAPKSVS
-35 KDFNKILNQK
+35 KDFSKILNQK

-54 ENPNALK
+54 EDPNASK
-61 ATPKDAKEDAKE
+61 VTPKDAKA
-73 LEKTPTPHH
+73 LEKTPTLPY
-82 QHAQNLAKDQ
+82 QHAQNPIKDQ
-92 QAPTLKDLLNH
+92 QAPTLKDWLNH
-103 KKTTA
+103 PKTHPTA
-108 SHEAQHETHEPT
+108 EHEAQHETHE
-120 LKDLLNHK
+120 
-128 KTTASHE
+128 AF
-135 AQHETHEMHET
+135 ETD
-146 NPKTPNET
+146 PKNPNET

-160 KPNGVAS
+160 KPNEVAS
-167 NAHQANLTNKNP
+167 NAHQTNLPNKNP
-179 LTPTNHANNA
+179 LTPTNRTNNA
-189 IKNPTA
+189 NKTPTT

-209 HALSQKHDL
+209 QTLSQKHDL
-218 NASNIQVGTPLEK
+218 NASNIQAATTPENK
-231 KETPLNASDQLALKT
+231 NPLNASDHLALKT
-246 TQTSINHTLAKNDS
+246 TQTPTNHTLAKNDA

-271 SLEKKESH
+271 SLEKKEPH
-279 NKERTTPPSNEKK
+279 NKEHANPQNNEKK
-292 TPPLREALQ
+292 TPPLKEALQ

-311 SKKKPEKTPTKTQTT
+311 SKKKSEKTQTKTQTT
-326 AATPENAPKIPL
+326 APSTTPENAPKIPL

-343 MPLIGANPPNDNAP
+343 MPLIGANPPPNDNIP

-362 EEKAKEVSENKEK
+362 EETTKEASDNKEK
-375 TKESNNSAQSAQNAQ
+375 TKETNNSAQNAQNTQ

-398 KSAAPKETIKHFTQ
+398 KSVTPKETIKHFTQ

-431 LFPKELGKVEVT
+431 LFPKELGKVEVI

-480 FEGVDLSFSQD
+480 FERVDLSFSQD
-491 SSKEQPKEPLRE
+491 SSKEQPKEQLRE
-503 PFKEQE
+503 LFKEQE

-520 YQENTDNENK
+520 YQENTDHENQ

>member
-1 MPSFVNPIHTNANA
+1 MPSPVNPIHTNANA
-15 LNSGTKNEVK
+15 LNSGAKNEVK
-25 DTKNAPKSAS
+25 DAKNAPKSVS
-35 KDFNKILNQK
+35 KDFSKILNQK
-45 ISKDKTAPK
+45 ISKDKTASK
-54 ENPNALK
+54 ENPSALK
-61 ATPKDAKEDAKE
+61 DTPKDAKA
-73 LEKTPTPHH
+73 LEKTPTLPH
-82 QHAQNLAKDQ
+82 QHAQNPAKDQ
-92 QAPTLKDLLNH
+92 QAPTLKDWLNH
-103 KKTTA
+103 QKTTA
-108 SHEAQHETHEPT
+108 SHEAQHETHEA
-120 LKDLLNHK
+120 N
-128 KTTASHE
+128 
-135 AQHETHEMHET
+135 ET

-160 KPNGVAS
+160 KPNEVTS
-167 NAHQANLTNKNP
+167 NAHQTNLPNKNP
-179 LTPTNHANNA
+179 ITPTNHANNA
-189 IKNPTA
+189 NTTQKPTTQ
-195 PTHNAKEPKTLKDI
+195 THNAKDPKTLKDI
-209 HALSQKHDL
+209 QTLSQKHDL
-218 NASNIQVGTPLEK
+218 NASNIQATTTPENK
-231 KETPLNASDQLALKT
+231 TPLNASDHLALKT
-246 TQTSINHTLAKNDS
+246 TQTPTNHTLAKNDA

-271 SLEKKESH
+271 SLEKKDPQ
-279 NKERTTPPSNEKK
+279 NKEHANPINNEKK
-292 TPPLREALQ
+292 TPPLKEALE

-311 SKKKPEKTPTKTQTT
+311 SKKKPEKTQTKAQTT
-326 AATPENAPKIPL
+326 APSIKPENAPKIPL

-343 MPLIGANPPNDNAP
+343 MPLIGANPPPNDNAP

-362 EEKAKEVSENKEK
+362 EETTKEASDNKEK
-375 TKESNNSAQSAQNAQ
+375 TKESSNSAQSAQNAQ

-398 KSAAPKETIKHFTQ
+398 KSIAPKETIKHFTQ

-431 LFPKELGKVEVT
+431 LFPKELGKVEVV

-491 SSKEQPKEPLRE
+491 SSKEQEKEPFKE

-509 STPLKENALKS
+509 STSLKESALKS
-520 YQENTDNENK
+520 YQENTDHENQ

>member
-1 MPSFVNPIHTNANA
+1 MPSPINPIHTNASANA
-15 LNSGTKNEVK
+15 LNSGAKNE

-35 KDFNKILNQK
+35 KDFSKILNQK

-54 ENPNALK
+54 ENPSALK
-61 ATPKDAKEDAKE
+61 ATPKNSKEGAKEDAKK
-73 LEKTPTPHH
+73 LEKTPTPHP
-82 QHAQNLAKDQ
+82 QHAQNPAKDQ

-108 SHEAQHETHEPT
+108 SHEAQHETHE
-120 LKDLLNHK
+120 
-128 KTTASHE
+128 
-135 AQHETHEMHET
+135 HET

-160 KPNGVAS
+160 KPNGVTS
-167 NAHQANLTNKNP
+167 NTHQTNLTHKNP

-218 NASNIQVGTPLEK
+218 NASNIQVVAPSEK
-231 KETPLNASDQLALKT
+231 KETPLKASDQLALKT
-246 TQTSINHTLAKNDS
+246 TQAPINHTLAKNDA

-279 NKERTTPPSNEKK
+279 NKERTTPPNNEKK

-311 SKKKPEKTPTKTQTT
+311 SKKKSEKTPTKAQTT
-326 AATPENAPKIPL
+326 APSIAPENAPKIPL

-362 EEKAKEVSENKEK
+362 EEKTKEASDNKEK
-375 TKESNNSAQSAQNAQ
+375 TKESTNSAQSAQNAQ
-390 ASDKTSEN
+390 SSDKASEN
-398 KSAAPKETIKHFTQ
+398 KSVTPKETIKHFTQ

-431 LFPKELGKVEVT
+431 LFPKELGKVEVV

-491 SSKEQPKEPLRE
+491 SSKEQHKESLRE

>member
-1 MPSFVNPIHTNANA
+1 MPSPVNPLHTNANA
-15 LNSGTKNEVK
+15 LNGGAKNEVK

-35 KDFNKILNQK
+35 KDFSKILNQK

-54 ENPNALK
+54 EDPNASK
-61 ATPKDAKEDAKE
+61 VTPKDAKA
-73 LEKTPTPHH
+73 LEKTPTLPY

-103 KKTTA
+103 QKTHPTA
-108 SHEAQHETHEPT
+108 PHEAQHETHEI
-120 LKDLLNHK
+120 
-128 KTTASHE
+128 
-135 AQHETHEMHET
+135 HET

-160 KPNGVAS
+160 KPNEVAS
-167 NAHQANLTNKNP
+167 NAHQTNLPNKN
-179 LTPTNHANNA
+179 LITPTNHANHAN
-189 IKNPTA
+189 KTPTT
-195 PTHNAKEPKTLKDI
+195 PTHNAKDPKTLKDI
-209 HALSQKHDL
+209 QTLSQKHDL
-218 NASNIQVGTPLEK
+218 NASNIQATASLEK

-246 TQTSINHTLAKNDS
+246 TQTPTNHTLAKNDA

-271 SLEKKESH
+271 SLEKKESP
-279 NKERTTPPSNEKK
+279 NKEHANPQNNEKK
-292 TPPLREALQ
+292 TPPLKEALQ

-311 SKKKPEKTPTKTQTT
+311 SKKKPEKTPTKAQTT
-326 AATPENAPKIPL
+326 APSIAPENAPKIPL

-343 MPLIGANPPNDNAP
+343 MPLIGANPPHNDNAP

-362 EEKAKEVSENKEK
+362 EETTKEISDNKEKAKE
-375 TKESNNSAQSAQNAQ
+375 TNNSAQNAQNTQ

-398 KSAAPKETIKHFTQ
+398 KSTAPKETIKHFTQ

-491 SSKEQPKEPLRE
+491 SSKEQEKEPFKE

-509 STPLKENALKS
+509 LTPLKENALKS
-520 YQENTDNENK
+520 YQENTDHENQ

>member
-1 MPSFVNPIHTNANA
+1 MPSPINPIHTNANT
-15 LNSGTKNEVK
+15 LNSGAKNEG
-25 DTKNAPKSAS
+25 TKNAPKNAS
-35 KDFNKILNQK
+35 KDFSKILNQK

-61 ATPKDAKEDAKE
+61 ATPKDAKA

-82 QHAQNLAKDQ
+82 QHIQDFAKDQ

-108 SHEAQHETHEPT
+108 SHEAQHE
-120 LKDLLNHK
+120 KN
-128 KTTASHE
+128 
-135 AQHETHEMHET
+135 HET

-160 KPNGVAS
+160 KPNGVTS
-167 NAHQANLTNKNP
+167 NAHQTSLTNKNP
-179 LTPTNHANNA
+179 ITSTNRANNA
-189 IKNPTA
+189 IKNPTT
-195 PTHNAKEPKTLKDI
+195 PTHNAKDPKTLKDI
-209 HALSQKHDL
+209 QTLNQKHDL
-218 NASNIQVGTPLEK
+218 NASNIQATTTPENK
-231 KETPLNASDQLALKT
+231 TPLNASDQLALKT
-246 TQTSINHTLAKNDS
+246 TPKNPTTNPTTIKNDA

-279 NKERTTPPSNEKK
+279 NKEHATPPNNEKK
-292 TPPLREALQ
+292 TPPLKEALQ

-311 SKKKPEKTPTKTQTT
+311 SKKKSEKTPTKTQTT
-326 AATPENAPKIPL
+326 VPSIAPENAPKIPL

-343 MPLIGANPPNDNAP
+343 MPLIGANPPNDNIP

-362 EEKAKEVSENKEK
+362 EEKTQEISDNKEK
-375 TKESNNSAQSAQNAQ
+375 TKETNNSSQSAQNAQ
-390 ASDKTSEN
+390 SSDKASEN
-398 KSAAPKETIKHFTQ
+398 KSVTPKETIKHFTQ

-431 LFPKELGKVEVT
+431 LFPKELGKVEVV

-491 SSKEQPKEPLRE
+491 SSKEQPKEQLRE
-503 PFKEQE
+503 LFKEQE
-509 STPLKENALKS
+509 STPLKESALKS
-520 YQENTDNENK
+520 YQENTDHENQ
-530 ETSMQITLYA
+530 ETSMQITLYAWF

>member
-1 MPSFVNPIHTNANA
+1 MPSPINPIHTNANA
-15 LNSGTKNEVK
+15 LNSGAKNEVK

-35 KDFNKILNQK
+35 KDFSKILNQK

-54 ENPNALK
+54 ENPSALK
-61 ATPKDAKEDAKE
+61 ASPKDAKEDAKE
-73 LEKTPTPHH
+73 FEKTPTPQP
-82 QHAQNLAKDQ
+82 QHAQNPAKDQ

-108 SHEAQHETHEPT
+108 SHEAQHE
-120 LKDLLNHK
+120 N
-128 KTTASHE
+128 
-135 AQHETHEMHET
+135 HET

-160 KPNGVAS
+160 KPNGVIS
-167 NAHQANLTNKNP
+167 SAHQVSLTNKNP

-209 HALSQKHDL
+209 QTLSQKHDL
-218 NASNIQVGTPLEK
+218 NASNIQATTLLEK

-246 TQTSINHTLAKNDS
+246 TQTSINHTLAKNDA

-292 TPPLREALQ
+292 TPPLREALP

-311 SKKKPEKTPTKTQTT
+311 SKKKPEKTLTKTQTT
-326 AATPENAPKIPL
+326 AQAATPENAPKIPL
-338 KTPPL
+338 KMPPL
-343 MPLIGANPPNDNAP
+343 MPLTGANPPNDNAP

-375 TKESNNSAQSAQNAQ
+375 TKESTNSTQSVQNAQ

-491 SSKEQPKEPLRE
+491 SSKEQPKEQLGE
-503 PFKEQE
+503 SFKEQE

>member
-1 MPSFVNPIHTNANA
+1 MPSPVNPIHTNASA
-15 LNSGTKNEVK
+15 LNSGAKNE

-35 KDFNKILNQK
+35 KDFSKILNQK

-61 ATPKDAKEDAKE
+61 ATPKDAKEDAKT
-73 LEKTPTPHH
+73 LEKTPTLPH

-92 QAPTLKDLLNH
+92 QAPTLKDWLNH

-108 SHEAQHETHEPT
+108 SHEAQHETH
-120 LKDLLNHK
+120 KN
-128 KTTASHE
+128 
-135 AQHETHEMHET
+135 HET
-146 NPKTPNET
+146 NLKTPNET

-160 KPNGVAS
+160 KSNGVTS
-167 NAHQANLTNKNP
+167 NAHQTNLPNKNP
-179 LTPTNHANNA
+179 ITPTNRTNNA
-189 IKNPTA
+189 IKNPTT
-195 PTHNAKEPKTLKDI
+195 PTHNAKESKTLKDI
-209 HALSQKHDL
+209 QTLSQKHDL
-218 NASNIQVGTPLEK
+218 NASNIQATTPLEK
-231 KETPLNASDQLALKT
+231 KETLLNASDQLALKT
-246 TQTSINHTLAKNDS
+246 TQTSINHTLAKNDA

-271 SLEKKESH
+271 SLEKKDPH
-279 NKERTTPPSNEKK
+279 NKERTTPPNNEKK
-292 TPPLREALQ
+292 TPPLKEALQ

-311 SKKKPEKTPTKTQTT
+311 SKKKPEKTPTKAQTT
-326 AATPENAPKIPL
+326 APSIAPENAPKISL

-343 MPLIGANPPNDNAP
+343 MPLTGANPPPNDNSP
-357 TPLEK
+357 TLLEK
-362 EEKAKEVSENKEK
+362 EETTKEASDNKEK
-375 TKESNNSAQSAQNAQ
+375 TKETNNSAQSTQNAQ

-398 KSAAPKETIKHFTQ
+398 KSVTPKETIKHFTQ

-431 LFPKELGKVEVT
+431 LFPKELGKVEVI

-491 SSKEQPKEPLRE
+491 SSKEQPKEQLRE
-503 PFKEQE
+503 LFKEQE

-520 YQENTDNENK
+520 YQENTDHENQ

>member
-1 MPSFVNPIHTNANA
+1 MPSPVNPIHTNANA
-15 LNSGTKNEVK
+15 LNSGAKNEVK

-35 KDFNKILNQK
+35 KDFSKILNQK

-61 ATPKDAKEDAKE
+61 ATPKDAKENAKE

-82 QHAQNLAKDQ
+82 QHAQNPAKDQ

-108 SHEAQHETHEPT
+108 SHEAQHEI
-120 LKDLLNHK
+120 
-128 KTTASHE
+128 
-135 AQHETHEMHET
+135 HET

-160 KPNGVAS
+160 KPNGVTS
-167 NAHQANLTNKNP
+167 NAHQTNSTHKNP
-179 LTPTNHANNA
+179 LTPTNHANHAN
-189 IKNPTA
+189 KNPTA

-209 HALSQKHDL
+209 HVLSQKHDL
-218 NASNIQVGTPLEK
+218 NASNIQATAPLEK

-246 TQTSINHTLAKNDS
+246 TQTSINHTLAKNDA

-271 SLEKKESH
+271 SLEKKDPLS
-279 NKERTTPPSNEKK
+279 KEHTTPSHNEKK
-292 TPPLREALQ
+292 TPPLKEALP

-311 SKKKPEKTPTKTQTT
+311 SKKKPEKAQTKAQTT
-326 AATPENAPKIPL
+326 APSTTPENAPKIPL

-343 MPLIGANPPNDNAP
+343 MPLIGANPPPNNDAP

-362 EEKAKEVSENKEK
+362 EETTKEASDNKEK
-375 TKESNNSAQSAQNAQ
+375 TKETSNSAQSAQNAQ

-398 KSAAPKETIKHFTQ
+398 KSVTPKETIKHFTQ

-431 LFPKELGKVEVT
+431 LFPKELGKVEVV

-491 SSKEQPKEPLRE
+491 SSKEQPKEPFKE

-509 STPLKENALKS
+509 LTPLKENALKS
-520 YQENTDNENK
+520 YQENTDNESK

>member
-1 MPSFVNPIHTNANA
+1 MPSPINPIHTNANA
-15 LNSGTKNEVK
+15 SALNGGAKNEVK
-25 DTKNAPKSAS
+25 EAKNAPKSAS
-35 KDFNKILNQK
+35 KDFSKILNQK

-61 ATPKDAKEDAKE
+61 ATPKDAKENAKE

-108 SHEAQHETHEPT
+108 SHEAQHEMHE
-120 LKDLLNHK
+120 N
-128 KTTASHE
+128 
-135 AQHETHEMHET
+135 HET

-154 LNKNEK
+154 LSKNEK

-167 NAHQANLTNKNP
+167 NTHQANLTNKNP

-209 HALSQKHDL
+209 QTLSQKHDL

-246 TQTSINHTLAKNDS
+246 TQTPINHTLAKNDA

-279 NKERTTPPSNEKK
+279 NKEHATPPSNEKK

-311 SKKKPEKTPTKTQTT
+311 SKKKSEKTPIHAKAQTT
-326 AATPENAPKIPL
+326 AQATTPENAPKIPL

-343 MPLIGANPPNDNAP
+343 MPLVGANPPNDNAP
-357 TPLEK
+357 TLLEK
-362 EEKAKEVSENKEK
+362 EEKTKEVSDNKEK
-375 TKESNNSAQSAQNAQ
+375 TKESTNSAQSAQNAQ
-390 ASDKTSEN
+390 SSDKTSEN
-398 KSAAPKETIKHFTQ
+398 KSATPKETIKHFTQ

-431 LFPKELGKVEVT
+431 LFPKELGKVEVI

-491 SSKEQPKEPLRE
+491 SSKEQPKEQLRE

-509 STPLKENALKS
+509 LTPLKENALKS